1 MKELTRIETV
11 VLLQKVDLFSA
22 CTAEQILRIS
32 AIVKQASFES
42 GESIYKANDPSERMY
57 AIVDGTV
64 SMKGAG
70 HGKALLVS
78 PDTFGVTEILSGR
91 LREQHAVAREDL
103 RVLSIDA
110 DDLFDLLANNIEI
123 VKALFR
129 RLLEPSLAETAEAE
143 Q

>member
-1 MKELTRIETV
+1 M
-11 VLLQKVDLFSA
+11 
-22 CTAEQILRIS
+22 
-32 AIVKQASFES
+32 KQASFES
-42 GESIYKANDPSERMY
+42 GKSIYQANDPSERMY

-70 HGKALLVS
+70 HGKALLAS
-78 PDTFGVTEILSGR
+78 PDAFGVKEILSGR

-129 RLLEPSLAETAEAE
+129 RLLEPSVTEAVESE